1 MTLDIQVSS
10 LPLGVWVV
18 IISLAVKYI
27 QAKITAWKVSMM
39 NIPPQISFLYFHEQL
54 SSIPTLGG
62 SDGVLSSYSDVFK
75 RITTGDS
82 RLIIQDGYR
91 KVVMTSIS
99 LCMQPRSLIRLLV
112 GWECIQDRGAE

>member
-62 SDGVLSSYSDVFK
+62 SDGVLSSYFDVFK

-82 RLIIQDGYR
+82 RFIIQDGCKR
-91 KVVMTSIS
+91 VIMSSTL
-99 LCMQPRSLIRLLV
+99 LCIQLKLLIYHHA
-112 GWECIQDRGAE
+112 GWEYLQNRGAE